1 MKKLSLVL
9 AAALAATIAGLNA
22 QAGSFET
29 MLANPPQNVS
39 GAPAVSGPSAV
50 APAGSRTAAPREW
63 LVLVFINGVND
74 LGILGYAAQSVNFM
88 EQVGSTDKM
97 AVLVEF
103 GVLGQFSM
111 EERDLNF
118 TRGSKTLYVTRDA
131 DWEKVTSPAIFTS
144 NDSDMGSTAN
154 LVRFVKRGIR
164 SYPAKKVAVIVWNH
178 GNGRLGISYDD
189 VSQNHME
196 IDQLGAALGQIKQT
210 LGHKIDV
217 FATDACYMQMAA
229 VAYELKDSAEVIVG
243 SEDIAPLVGFPYNML
258 LAKLAAT
265 PGMNGEGLGSVIVDT
280 FGAFNRQEGVTLSAI
295 RSSALPGFVAALN
308 KWVGAVAADPQA
320 LKTAA
325 SQAVMD
331 KVYKFYQMDDSKDL
345 YGYIGSVNAALKAS
359 PAVKSTGVALQNYIK
374 RNLLVRTTLARPKTY
389 GLAIYIPELRYNS
402 ANYEKLAF
410 AADSQWDDFLRLLM
424 EERLK

>member
-1 MKKLSLVL
+1 
-9 AAALAATIAGLNA
+9 
-22 QAGSFET
+22 
-29 MLANPPQNVS
+29 
-39 GAPAVSGPSAV
+39 
-50 APAGSRTAAPREW
+50 
-63 LVLVFINGVND
+63 
-74 LGILGYAAQSVNFM
+74 
-88 EQVGSTDKM
+88 
-97 AVLVEF
+97 
-103 GVLGQFSM
+103 
-111 EERDLNF
+111 
-118 TRGSKTLYVTRDA
+118 
-131 DWEKVTSPAIFTS
+131 
-144 NDSDMGSTAN
+144 
-154 LVRFVKRGIR
+154 
-164 SYPAKKVAVIVWNH
+164 VWNH

-189 VSQNHME
+189 VSRNHME
-196 IDQLGAALGQIKQT
+196 VDQLGAALGQIKQT

-258 LAKLAAT
+258 LAKLAAS

-280 FGAFNRQEGVTLSAI
+280 FGEFNRQEGVTLSAI

-308 KWVGAVAADPQA
+308 KWVGAVTADPEA
-320 LKTAA
+320 LKAAA
-325 SQAVMD
+325 SQAVID

-345 YGYIGSVNAALKAS
+345 YGYIASVNATLKAS
-359 PAVKSTGVALQNYIK
+359 PAVKSAGVSLQTYIK